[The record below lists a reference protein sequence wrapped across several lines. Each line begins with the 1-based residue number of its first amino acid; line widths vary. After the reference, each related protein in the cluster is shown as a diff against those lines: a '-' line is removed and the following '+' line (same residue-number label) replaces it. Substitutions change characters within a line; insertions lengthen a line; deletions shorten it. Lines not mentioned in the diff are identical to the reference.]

1 MTVFI
6 YGPLRFPPLMACI
19 LGLEDAGG
27 AQPARAPGW
36 RGAPCSGGV
45 FPVVAPVQDAG
56 PGDGLHGVAF
66 DTLPGTAL
74 ARLAYC
80 AEVFGLRWHEL
91 QIERADGA
99 RPARMLV
106 PDDATPAAGEWSLDD
121 WVAATGDAALR
132 LAGDVM
138 ERFGRANPASVR
150 AMLGMAMSR
159 ADSHARARRDSAV
172 PVLRTGGSDTDV
184 EVIERRRPYTHFFQV
199 EETDL
204 QFRRFDGS
212 MSETVTRAAFVM
224 SDAVT
229 VLPYDPVR
237 DRVLLVEQFRF
248 GPMSRGDRYP
258 WSLEPVA
265 GRIDAGGDPEE
276 TARREAREE
285 AGLTV
290 GALELVARYY
300 PSPGAVTEYLWSY
313 VGIADLPDS
322 AAVIGGLDE
331 EAEDIRG
338 IILSF
343 DALMALVSGGE
354 AENGPLILTAHW
366 LAANRDRLRRDA

>member
-1 MTVFI
+1 MTIFL
-6 YGPLRFPPLMACI
+6 YGPLRFTPLMHRV
-19 LGLEDAGG
+19 LGVEDTPT
-27 AQPARAPGW
+27 AQPAVAPGW
-36 RGAPCSGGV
+36 RGAPCVGGV
-45 FPVVAPVQDAG
+45 HPVVAPVQDDPEG
-56 PGDGLHGVAF
+56 EGLRGIAF
-66 DTLPGTAL
+66 DTLPGPSL
-74 ARLAYC
+74 ARLSFC

-91 QIERADGA
+91 DIEVAGTARA
-99 RPARMLV
+99 ARMLV
-106 PDDATPAAGEWSLDD
+106 PDEPDTRPGHWALDD
-121 WVAATGDAALR
+121 WIAKAGDAALR

-138 ERFGRANPASVR
+138 GRFGHANPASVR
-150 AMLGMAMSR
+150 MMLDMALSR
-159 ADSHARARRDSAV
+159 ADSHARARRDSTP
-172 PVLRTGGSDTDV
+172 PVLRKGGTDADV
-184 EVIERRRPYTHFFQV
+184 EIVERRRPYTHFFQV

-212 MSETVTRAAFVM
+212 LSETVTRAAFVM

-248 GPMSRGDRYP
+248 GPLSRGDRYP

-276 TARREAREE
+276 TARREAQEE
-285 AGLTV
+285 AGLTL
-290 GALELVARYY
+290 GALEQVARYY
-300 PSPGAVTEYLWSY
+300 PSPGAVTEYLWSF

-322 AAVIGGLDE
+322 AAVMGGLDE

-338 IILSF
+338 VILSF
-343 DALMALVSGGE
+343 DDLMAFVSGGE